1 MPKQAITDEE
11 IAKCFPV
18 MLELRPHL
26 EKESF
31 VRLIRDMENGGYKL
45 AYIEESKEV
54 VAVAG
59 YRIFTNLA
67 WGKNLYVD
75 DLVTSERY
83 RSKGHGESMLD
94 WLRSIARDND
104 CKYFHLDSGTQRHQ
118 AHKFY
123 FRQGFIIS
131 SYHFAEDIAVP

>member
-75 DLVTSERY
+75 DLVTSEKY